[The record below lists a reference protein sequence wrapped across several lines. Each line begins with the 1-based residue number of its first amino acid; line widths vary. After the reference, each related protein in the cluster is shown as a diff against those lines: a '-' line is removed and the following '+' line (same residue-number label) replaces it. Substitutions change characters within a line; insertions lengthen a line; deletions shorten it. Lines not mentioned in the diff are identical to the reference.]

1 MNLRW
6 LFSRTA
12 REAGRLRRQAKHTR
26 KHVWK
31 LLSAQRDIL
40 SAEAIQNVQKSM
52 DNLHAATRSAVSNGV
67 LQERLNGLEAAANK
81 WLKPYPNASVREN
94 VEVLLVAI
102 AVAVGIRT
110 FIAQPFKIPTG
121 SMQPTLYGVTSV
133 PDFRLPL
140 SLNPEPDFA
149 IPGRL
154 KGFFAFWFTGVGY
167 DHIVAKREGT
177 MEATEDTPKKFLLF
191 NLYQDFRVGG
201 EPYRVWWPPDNL
213 LKRAGLLDAWH
224 RPNPRAFKP
233 GDDIIK
239 MKSFSGDHL
248 FVDRIT
254 YNFRRPKRGE
264 IIVFKTVN
272 IPGME
277 QNPALQNEIGQFY
290 IKRLVALGGEKVQI
304 GDDRH
309 LVMNGSNRLDS
320 STPGFERVYSF
331 DPAVP
336 PRESHYSGHLN
347 GRTGPA
353 PLFPDA
359 SAYVDVPP
367 RHYMVMGDNT
377 VNSSDSRTWG
387 WFPQENV
394 IGRSWFVYWP
404 IGRQDDRPSRFGW
417 RNR

>member
-1 MNLRW
+1 M
-6 LFSRTA
+6 
-12 REAGRLRRQAKHTR
+12 REAARLRREAKRMR
-26 KHVWK
+26 KHAWK

-40 SAEAIQNVQKSM
+40 SADAIQNVQKSM

-67 LQERLNGLEAAANK
+67 LQEKMKGLEVAANK
-81 WLKPYPNASVREN
+81 WLKPYPNPGLREN

-102 AVAVGIRT
+102 AVAMGIRT

-133 PDFRLPL
+133 PDFRLRP

-149 IPGRL
+149 IPNRL
-154 KGFFAFWFTGVGY
+154 KRFFTFWFTGVGY
-167 DHIVAKREGT
+167 DHIVAKREGS
-177 MEATEDTPKKFLLF
+177 METTEDTPKKFLLF

-201 EPYRVWWPPDNL
+201 ESYRVWWPPDNL
-213 LKRAGLLDAWH
+213 LKRADLVGRAQQ
-224 RPNPRAFKP
+224 PNPRVFKP

-277 QNPALQNEIGQFY
+277 QNPQLQDQIGQFY
-290 IKRLVALGGEKVQI
+290 IKRLVVLGGEKVRI
-304 GDDRH
+304 GEDRH
-309 LVMNGSNRLDS
+309 VVINGRRLDR
-320 STPGFERVYSF
+320 STPGFERVYSI
-331 DPAVP
+331 DPSVP

-347 GRTGPA
+347 GRTGPPWVA
-353 PLFPDA
+353 PLFPDETVEQEA
-359 SAYVDVPP
+359 PP
-367 RHYMVMGDNT
+367 HYYMVMGDNT

-404 IGRQDDRPSRFGW
+404 MGRQDGRPSRFGL
-417 RNR
+417 RIR